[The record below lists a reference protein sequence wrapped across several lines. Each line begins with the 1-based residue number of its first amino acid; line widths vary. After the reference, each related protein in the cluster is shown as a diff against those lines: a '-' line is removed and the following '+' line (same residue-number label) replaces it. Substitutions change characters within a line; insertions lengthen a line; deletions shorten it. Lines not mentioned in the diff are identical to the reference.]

1 MNWSARAAL
10 APAAAV
16 VATLGLG
23 IAHGDTARAGGIYH
37 TSRSIFSVQ
46 SVPSVAGLKF
56 TFAGTTQTTGANGST
71 LFTLT
76 HDAFVQVE
84 KSPFGLTQAV
94 KLEPTVFPDGRTY
107 RIQRWYSADIKG
119 IRTLRA
125 AIDEYIPTKVGF
137 VDPKSGPFAARN
149 VDRVSLHR
157 SDGAAFT
164 FTGKQLE
171 RPVLLKATRV
181 VPLAG
186 TLVSKHLLYR
196 VQSVT
201 KDGNNLVN
209 RSQQAFLPAE
219 SQKVTLQ
226 LLFYSA
232 KFIARDRIF
241 RFPIGSS
248 ITLEFPNGHSHDY
261 KLDSSGELVLPALP
275 RGNYRVTVHAHGL
288 KMKMPVAMTRDQVA
302 TLNVVSY
309 LDVAT
314 VAITLFAAAC
324 GLLLIGRPGLRR
336 RLRRP
341 FGGRAPDRS
350 REMAEA

>member
-1 MNWSARAAL
+1 VSRRAL
-10 APAAAV
+10 LAAV
-16 VATLGLG
+16 ALTIGLG
-23 IAHGDTARAGGIYH
+23 VAQVEPARAGGIYH
-37 TSRSIFSVQ
+37 TSRQIFSVQ
-46 SVPSVAGLKF
+46 SVPAVQGLKF
-56 TFAGTTQTTGANGST
+56 TFAGRTQTTGPDGST
-71 LFTLT
+71 LFSLT
-76 HDAFVQVE
+76 HAAFVQVE
-84 KSPFGLTQAV
+84 KSPFGLIQSV
-94 KLEPTVFPDGRTY
+94 KLEPKVFPDGTTY
-107 RIQRWYSADIKG
+107 RVQRWYSADIKG

-125 AIDEYIPTKVGF
+125 AVDEYVPTKVRF
-137 VDPKSGPFAARN
+137 VDPKSGAFAAAK

-164 FTGKQLE
+164 FTGKQLT

-196 VQSVT
+196 VQAVT
-201 KDGNNLVN
+201 IDGNNLVN
-209 RSQQAFLPAE
+209 RAQQAFLPAE
-219 SQKVTLQ
+219 SPKVTLR

-232 KFIARDRIF
+232 KFVARDRIF

-248 ITLEFPNGHSHDY
+248 ITLEYPNGHARDY
-261 KLDSSGELVLPALP
+261 KLDSSGKLVLPALP
-275 RGNYRVTVHAHGL
+275 RGNYRVTVHAAGL

-314 VAITLFAAAC
+314 VAFVLFATAA
-324 GLLLIGRPGLRR
+324 GLLLVGRPGLRR

-341 FGGRAPDRS
+341 FRGRAA
-350 REMAEA
+350 EMAEA